1 MRFVYFNKQKKKQTN
16 KQKTKIEN
24 QKFYSILPLF
34 YRKEK
39 EDNDRKVRD
48 FKYKYSIFYLKLLKT
63 YITYILVWLN

>member
-1 MRFVYFNKQKKKQTN
+1 MRFVYFNKQKNKQTN

-24 QKFYSILPLF
+24 QKFYSILLLF

-48 FKYKYSIFYLKLLKT
+48 FKYKDSIF
-63 YITYILVWLN
+63 VLNY

>member
-1 MRFVYFNKQKKKQTN
+1 MSF
-16 KQKTKIEN
+16 EN

-48 FKYKYSIFYLKLLKT
+48 FKYKDSIF
-63 YITYILVWLN
+63 ILNY

>member
-1 MRFVYFNKQKKKQTN
+1 MRFVYFNKQKNKQTN

-24 QKFYSILPLF
+24 QKFYSILLLF

-48 FKYKYSIFYLKLLKT
+48 FKYNDSIF
-63 YITYILVWLN
+63 ILNY